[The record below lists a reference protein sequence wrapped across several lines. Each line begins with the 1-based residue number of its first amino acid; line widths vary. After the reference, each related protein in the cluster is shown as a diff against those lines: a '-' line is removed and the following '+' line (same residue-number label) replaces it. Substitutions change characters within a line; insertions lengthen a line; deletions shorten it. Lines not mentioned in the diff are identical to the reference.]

1 MATKPKAARPM
12 KALTP
17 FAEAAALEVVAGAEA
32 EALEEAAD
40 EVGEVPLLVAVA
52 VLESLKVTP

>member
-1 MATKPKAARPM
+1 METGPKAARPM

-17 FAEAAALEVVAGAEA
+17 CAEAAALEVVAGDEA

-40 EVGEVPLLVAVA
+40 EVGVVPLLVA
-52 VLESLKVTP
+52 VLESLKATP

>member
-1 MATKPKAARPM
+1 MLFRS
-12 KALTP
+12 
-17 FAEAAALEVVAGAEA
+17 LEVVAGAEA